1 MTNYQLFSVCDNA
14 VPSELAQR
22 TQAQSSQGPG
32 SPRLSLLS
40 LRQENLTHSVKGRH
54 IQESQ
59 DLSPSSFIRR
69 HTRAALTQGY
79 KTQVWLN
86 GIHNQEPGI
95 EAARRAWRCLG
106 KGVRDECVAGII
118 KKIKCCV
125 SFESGFESECIGACK
140 AIEAN
145 LCSNINPKMC

>member
-1 MTNYQLFSVCDNA
+1 MTNYQLFYVCDNA

-106 KGVRDECVAGII
+106 KGVRDECVAG
-118 KKIKCCV
+118 
-125 SFESGFESECIGACK
+125 SGRGVGERERERRGRRRVGGREGK
-140 AIEAN
+140 
-145 LCSNINPKMC
+145 